1 MMSYS
6 KNMGRTG
13 SANLPLHGGK
23 APRWLF
29 TRMVKLSEGIIEVMI
44 DEFGQETVLHR
55 LSDPFWFQAL
65 SCVLGFDWHS
75 SGTTTVTCG
84 ALKEALDPEEQG
96 IVLAG
101 GKGKASRKTLDEITE
116 QSTLFNLSTSKIQDL
131 TYSSRMT
138 AKIDNASIQD
148 QHQLYHHV
156 FAFTENGTWTVIQQ
170 GLNLEQRY
178 ARRYHWFSKDV
189 NSFIQDP
196 HDSILGEKTKEPV
209 LDMVSTNSKTCQ
221 KTCVDL
227 INDHPQ
233 HLQKDWAKLTRPATQ
248 QSLFA
253 SENNDKN
260 DINLQFL
267 DMPRSIN
274 WKRMREIYEF
284 QPTGYEELLSM
295 NGVGPKTVRALAL
308 ISDLI
313 YGEKP
318 SWKDPVKY
326 TFTVGG
332 KDGVPFPVDKKAM
345 DESIDLI
352 KQGVEQAKIG
362 DKQKLRSLKKLKKF
376 VTMNQ

>member
-1 MMSYS
+1 
-6 KNMGRTG
+6 MGRTG

-29 TRMVKLSEGIIEVMI
+29 KRMVQLSEGIIEVMI
-44 DEFGQETVLHR
+44 NEFDQETVLQR

-84 ALKEALDPEEQG
+84 ALKEALNPEEHG

-116 QSTLFNLSTSKIQDL
+116 NSTVFNLSSSRINEL

-138 AKIDNASIQD
+138 AKIDNATIQD
-148 QHQLYHHV
+148 HHQLYHHV
-156 FAFTENGTWTVIQQ
+156 FAYTENGTWTVIQQ
-170 GLNLEQRY
+170 GLNIEQRY
-178 ARRYHWFSKDV
+178 ARRYHWFSKDFH
-189 NSFIQDP
+189 SFIQDP
-196 HDSILGEKTKEPV
+196 HDSILGEQTKKPV
-209 LDMVSTNSKTCQ
+209 LDMVSKASNDCQ

-233 HLQKDWAKLTRPATQ
+233 HLQRDWAKLSRPDTQ
-248 QSLFA
+248 QSLFT
-253 SENNDKN
+253 SENDNKN
-260 DINLQFL
+260 DINIQCL

-284 QPTGYEELLSM
+284 QPRGYEELLSM

-318 SWKDPVKY
+318 SWNDPVKY

-345 DESIDLI
+345 DESIDII
-352 KQGVEQAKIG
+352 KEGVNQAKIG
-362 DKQKLRSLKKLKKF
+362 DQQKLKTLKRLKNF
-376 VTMNQ
+376 ITTNQQK